1 MSRAAERI
9 VAKGAVVYSHAYD
22 RGDGR
27 AGCDRVHQLG
37 AQFAV
42 CTLDDGVVGPFDTLE
57 EALEEADLTFVSEFA
72 TEITAPA
79 LSAEEVA
86 AMLYSEPDVDG
97 HVFRINGEDWEYRKT
112 GGFRRFDRR
121 TAKSHRRPVPGVS
134 PQRPANTARRSGA
147 AADDVV
153 VVHLRLDDGQRSAFG
168 RLGCG
173 SKKKQ
178 DALNKL
184 HKKLVD
190 AIDDAQVGE
199 SDGIATFGQGEC
211 ILLMYGPDADA
222 LFDAIKPILK
232 ASPHAKGG
240 FAIKR
245 YRGASAAKAR
255 EVKVNL

>member
-1 MSRAAERI
+1 MSRAAEKI

-57 EALEEADLTFVSEFA
+57 EALDEADLTFISAFA

-97 HVFRINGEDWEYRKT
+97 HLFRINGEDWEYRKT
-112 GGFRRFDRR
+112 GGFRQFDRR
-121 TAKSHRRPVPGVS
+121 TEKSLRRRAPGVS
-134 PQRPANTARRSGA
+134 KQTTQPDPAKAARRSGA
-147 AADDVV
+147 AADDVI
-153 VVHLRLDDGQRSAFG
+153 VVHLRLDDDGW
-168 RLGCG
+168 G

-184 HKKLVD
+184 HKKLAD
-190 AIDDAQVGE
+190 AIEGTRVGE
-199 SDGIATFGQGEC
+199 SDDIAMFGHGEC
-211 ILLMYGPDADA
+211 TLLMYGPDADA
-222 LFDAIKPILK
+222 MFDAIKPILK

-255 EVKVNL
+255 EVKVHL